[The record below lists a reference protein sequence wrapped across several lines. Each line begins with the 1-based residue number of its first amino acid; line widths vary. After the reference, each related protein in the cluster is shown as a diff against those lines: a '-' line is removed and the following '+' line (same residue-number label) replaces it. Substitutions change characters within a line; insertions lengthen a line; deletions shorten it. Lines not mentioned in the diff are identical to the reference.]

1 MLVWSRLN
9 VVQEALLYSEAN
21 TFNFEDSG
29 LEFVM
34 GVNFLVESILCWLSC
49 ENLLGYMEINSVL
62 CFGQ

>member
-9 VVQEALLYSEAN
+9 VVKEALLYSETN

-62 CFGQ
+62 SFGQ